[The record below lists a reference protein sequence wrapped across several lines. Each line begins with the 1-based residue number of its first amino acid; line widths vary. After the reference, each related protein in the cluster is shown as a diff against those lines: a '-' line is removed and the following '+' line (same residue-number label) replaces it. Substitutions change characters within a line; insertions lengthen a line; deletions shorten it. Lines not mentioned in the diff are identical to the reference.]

1 VTFDSALLWA
11 FLLVF
16 VRCSAMMLVAPIF
29 SAPSI
34 PVQIRVMTT
43 LALSGALVF
52 AIRPAGAGLPA
63 DLGGLVLALAN
74 EAACGMLLGAFVS
87 MALMAIQ
94 MAGSFL
100 DLQVGLGMS
109 QIMNPVTGIPSS
121 ALSQFKAMLGLVV
134 FLGVQ
139 GHHFVLQAFVKSYEA
154 MPVLSLATLDP
165 LRHSLLGLVGD
176 MSLLALQI
184 AAPVAAVGIIV
195 DLAMGVVNRA
205 VPQMP
210 VFLVGLPVKIGASM
224 LALSVALP
232 ALVFGVQAGVERT
245 GEALGE
251 FWKQT
256 KPVQGQVAP
265 AGIVTS
271 PRGS

>member
-184 AAPVAAVGIIV
+184 AAPVAA
-195 DLAMGVVNRA
+195 MGVVNRA